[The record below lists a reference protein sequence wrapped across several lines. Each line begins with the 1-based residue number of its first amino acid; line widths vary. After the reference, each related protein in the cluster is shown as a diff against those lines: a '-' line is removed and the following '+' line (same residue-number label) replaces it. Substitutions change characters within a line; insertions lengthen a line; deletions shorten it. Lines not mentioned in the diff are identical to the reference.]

1 MISTYISHF
10 SIEITTILLDTHS
23 IDDISIGKMSAV
35 EQNVRVEYKGRVA
48 IITIDNPKKLGA
60 LSGDGY
66 YLLAKYMREVA
77 THDEVVITVLTG
89 TGGYF
94 SA

>member
-1 MISTYISHF
+1 
-10 SIEITTILLDTHS
+10 
-23 IDDISIGKMSAV
+23 MSQDKTV
-35 EQNVRVEYKGRVA
+35 SVEYRGRVA

-66 YLLAKYMREVA
+66 YALAHYMREVA
-77 THDEVVITVLTG
+77 THDEVIITVLTG
-89 TGGYF
+89 TGGFF

>member
-1 MISTYISHF
+1 M
-10 SIEITTILLDTHS
+10 
-23 IDDISIGKMSAV
+23 V
-35 EQNVRVEYKGRVA
+35 EYDKTVRVEYRGRVA

-60 LSGDGY
+60 LNGEGY
-66 YLLAKYMREVA
+66 YALAHYMREVA

-89 TGGYF
+89 TGGFF